1 MDWTQRPSPR
11 GAPSQ
16 LIGAGKGGEGPPQ
29 GPVLGLHS
37 DGRRCLPGQEAVSWQ
52 GWPPCPLKRGNMLR
66 RGTHPR
72 PCCHTNSTIL
82 WTWLV
87 CAGFS
92 VPVVREILGGPQ
104 LPQEVDR
111 QAPPGTHNLSATTEP
126 TSKRQGGSH
135 PSGLGP
141 GVLWAEVPRHQGD
154 SETSPGTQLV
164 ASTPAA
170 LGGRQTQGSRLEQ

>member
-37 DGRRCLPGQEAVSWQ
+37 NGRRCLPGQEAVSWQ
-52 GWPPCPLKRGNMLR
+52 GWQHAEEGNPSQTMLPHKLHNFVDLAGLRGVLCPCGLR
-66 RGTHPR
+66 DPG
-72 PCCHTNSTIL
+72 
-82 WTWLV
+82 WTP
-87 CAGFS
+87 GS
-92 VPVVREILGGPQ
+92 VQ

-141 GVLWAEVPRHQGD
+141 RVLWAEVPRHQGD
-154 SETSPGTQLV
+154 SETSPGPQPVASTPA

-170 LGGRQTQGSRLEQ
+170 LGGRQT